1 MLSVEIS
8 FQLNKSKEEKEK
20 LPIDIEAISEFLGK
34 GFQDNIYQG
43 RVNFEFNSRYD
54 LPQIID
60 VIILLPNIIENIKL
74 ISENIIF
81 ILKQLEFFMQ
91 KYRNYESN
99 IILKKEE
106 KSIERTIIEDNKE
119 IFEVIKEKSLEI
131 EISKD
136 VSEES
141 IRELVR
147 ENF

>member
-20 LPIDIEAISEFLGK
+20 LSIDIEAISEFLGK

-43 RVNFEFNSRYD
+43 RVNFELNSRYD

-60 VIILLPNIIENIKL
+60 VIILLPSIIENIEL
-74 ISENIIF
+74 ISKNIIF

-136 VSEES
+136 MSEES

>member
-8 FQLNKSKEEKEK
+8 FQLNKNKEEKEK

-106 KSIERTIIEDNKE
+106 KSIERTTIEDNKE

>member
-1 MLSVEIS
+1 
-8 FQLNKSKEEKEK
+8 
-20 LPIDIEAISEFLGK
+20 
-34 GFQDNIYQG
+34 
-43 RVNFEFNSRYD
+43 
-54 LPQIID
+54 
-60 VIILLPNIIENIKL
+60 
-74 ISENIIF
+74 
-81 ILKQLEFFMQ
+81 MQ

-136 VSEES
+136 MSEES